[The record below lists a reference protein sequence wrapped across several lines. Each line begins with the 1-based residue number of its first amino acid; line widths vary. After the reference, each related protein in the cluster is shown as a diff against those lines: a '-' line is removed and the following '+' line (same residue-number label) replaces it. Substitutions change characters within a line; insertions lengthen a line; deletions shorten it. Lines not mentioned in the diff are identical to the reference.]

1 MAVQPPLWLNRHQA
15 GLALAKTCSVW
26 CAQDSGTVLLALP
39 RGGVAVAAAMVSLL
53 RLPLATWSVRKIA
66 DPAWP
71 ELAIGAVAAHGVV
84 VWRNGDAARRRAQAA
99 QQQGWLEGELQELER
114 RRRLFGDPEDEQLR
128 HRHLIVV
135 DDGIATG
142 MTVKAALLSL
152 RSLVPASL
160 SLAVPVVDR
169 CVVGELEPLVDRL
182 EVLALVDNL
191 RAVGLWYEHFEQLQD
206 QQVLELLRQQ
216 PAALE
221 PWRPVPLAADP
232 RA

>member
-1 MAVQPPLWLNRHQA
+1 MSVQPPLWLNRQQA
-15 GLALAKTCSVW
+15 GLALAKACADW
-26 CAQDSGTVLLALP
+26 CGRDADTLLLALP
-39 RGGVAVAAAMVSLL
+39 RGGVAVAASMASLL
-53 RLPLATWSVRKIA
+53 QLPLATWSVRKIA

-114 RRRLFGDPEDEQLR
+114 RRRLFGDPEDDQLR

-152 RSLVPASL
+152 RSLAPASL
-160 SLAVPVVDR
+160 ALAVPVVDR
-169 CVVGELEPLVDRL
+169 CVASELESLVDRF

-191 RAVGLWYEHFEQLQD
+191 RAVGLWYQHFEQLQD
-206 QQVLELLRQQ
+206 QEVMELLGRQAGA
-216 PAALE
+216 PE
-221 PWRPVPLAADP
+221 PLSSGPLATDP
-232 RA
+232 MA

>member
-1 MAVQPPLWLNRHQA
+1 MSVQPPLWLNRHQA
-15 GLALAKTCSVW
+15 GLALAQACGLW
-26 CAQDSGTVLLALP
+26 CGRDSDTLLLALP
-39 RGGVAVAAAMVSLL
+39 RGGVAVAAAMASLL

-114 RRRLFGDPEDEQLR
+114 RRRLFADPEDGQLH
-128 HRHLIVV
+128 HRHVIVV

-142 MTVKAALLSL
+142 MTVKAALISL
-152 RSLVPASL
+152 RSLAPASL

-169 CVVGELEPLVDRL
+169 CVAGELEPLLDRL

-191 RAVGLWYEHFEQLQD
+191 RAVGLWYQDFEQLQD
-206 QQVLELLRQQ
+206 QQVLELLSHQDGA
-216 PAALE
+216 PE
-221 PWRPVPLAADP
+221 PLSSGPLATDP

>member
-1 MAVQPPLWLNRHQA
+1 MSVQRPLWLNRHQA
-15 GLALAKTCSVW
+15 GLALAKACAAW
-26 CAQDSGTVLLALP
+26 CAHDSDSLLLALP
-39 RGGVAVAAAMVSLL
+39 RGGVAVAAAMASLL
-53 RLPLATWSVRKIA
+53 RLPLATWSVRKIV
-66 DPAWP
+66 DPALP
-71 ELAIGAVAAHGVV
+71 ELAIGAVAAQGVV

-114 RRRLFGDPEDEQLR
+114 RRCLFGDPEDDQLR

-152 RSLVPASL
+152 RSLAPASL
-160 SLAVPVVDR
+160 SLAVPVVGR
-169 CVVGELEPLVDRL
+169 SLAGELEPLVDRL

-191 RAVGLWYEHFEQLQD
+191 RSVGLWYQHFEQLQD
-206 QQVLELLRQQ
+206 QQVLELLDHQACA
-216 PAALE
+216 PE
-221 PWRPVPLAADP
+221 PLSSVPLATDA